1 MQPVQALATFCLHSE
16 NNYGRLPSLSLAS
29 VMSIDILY
37 IDDVF
42 EPVFFGP
49 PPNKTSSLPPAPVGN
64 PRYPG
69 KLVSIVTFS

>member
-29 VMSIDILY
+29 VMSIDILN
-37 IDDVF
+37 IDDIF

-49 PPNKTSSLPPAPVGN
+49 PPDKTSLLPPPVGD

-69 KLVSIVTFS
+69 KLVSIVTFR